1 MPPRAFLTS
10 YRRLFTAPGAAAF
23 TLAGLLGRAALSMT
37 GVSLVVLLSERRGSY
52 GLAGTV
58 SAAGLVTGA
67 IGMPLIGRLVDRY
80 GQARVT
86 VPAALYNAVPLAGLL
101 LCVRFGAPDWT
112 LYLCSAACAA
122 APNLGGMARSR
133 WAHLYRDDPAARHLA
148 NSFEQALDEL
158 CFMAG
163 PVLAM
168 LLCTTVAPEAGLITA
183 GTLGTTGALLFAAQR
198 RTEPPLPAV
207 AAPGP
212 GSAQG
217 RGSAQGHGP
226 AQERGPAGAPAP
238 HGSPLR
244 VPGLRVLVLTF
255 LASGMV
261 FGATEITTVAYADA
275 LGHKAVAGPLLA
287 LFAAGS
293 CVAGLLF
300 GLLTPR
306 RTPGVRFLT
315 GAAAMAGVLLLPL
328 AAGLGG
334 AGLGLLGVLLFTAGT
349 ATAPTMVTGMTLVQE
364 LLPQRQFNEGMAM
377 AVSGI
382 VVGISAGAALAGT
395 VAEHAA
401 PGTGYALPASAAA
414 LALLIALAGQRHLRA
429 AGPSAPESA
438 SGSGAGTG
446 SGTARGS
453 GAGTGTGPAENA
465 ERIVSAS
472 V

>member
-1 MPPRAFLTS
+1 MPSPALLAS
-10 YRRLFTAPGAAAF
+10 YRRLFAAPGAVAF
-23 TLAGLLGRAALSMT
+23 TLAGLLGRLALSMY

-52 GLAGTV
+52 GLAGAV
-58 SAAGLVTGA
+58 SAAGLVFGA

-86 VPAALYNAVPLAGLL
+86 VPAALYSAVPMAALL
-101 LCVRFGAPDWT
+101 LCVHLGGPDWT
-112 LYLCSAACAA
+112 LFLSSAACSAT
-122 APNLGGMARSR
+122 PNLGGMARSR

-168 LLCTTVAPEAGLITA
+168 LLCTTLAPEAGMIATGA
-183 GTLGTTGALLFAAQR
+183 LGTVGALLFAAQR
-198 RTEPPLPAV
+198 RTEPPLPV
-207 AAPGP
+207 RE
-212 GSAQG
+212 ST
-217 RGSAQGHGP
+217 
-226 AQERGPAGAPAP
+226 ERR

-244 VPGLRVLVLTF
+244 APGLRVLVLTF
-255 LASGMV
+255 LATGMV

-275 LGHKAVAGPLLA
+275 LGHKATAGLLLA
-287 LFAAGS
+287 LVAGGS

-306 RTPGVRFLT
+306 RAPGARFLLC
-315 GAAAMAGVLLLPL
+315 AAAMAAVLLLPL

-334 AGLGLLGVLLFTAGT
+334 AGLGALGVALFAAGT
-349 ATAPTMVTGMTLVQE
+349 ATAPTMVTGMTLVQD

-395 VAEHAA
+395 VAEQAA
-401 PGTGYALPASAAA
+401 PGTGYALPAAAA
-414 LALLIALAGQRHLRA
+414 GLALLIALAGRRHLTVRRA
-429 AGPSAPESA
+429 AEGSPGESA
-438 SGSGAGTG
+438 
-446 SGTARGS
+446 
-453 GAGTGTGPAENA
+453 AENA
-465 ERIVSAS
+465 EQIVSGTL
-472 V
+472 

>member
-1 MPPRAFLTS
+1 MPSPALLAS
-10 YRRLFTAPGAAAF
+10 YRRLFSAPGAAAF
-23 TLAGLLGRAALSMT
+23 TLAGTLGRIALSMN
-37 GVSLVVLLSERRGSY
+37 GVSLVVLLAERRGSY
-52 GLAGTV
+52 ALAGTV

-67 IGMPLIGRLVDRY
+67 IGMPLLGRLVDRY
-80 GQARVT
+80 GQSRVA
-86 VPAALYNAVPLAGLL
+86 VPAALYNVVPLLALL
-101 LCVRFGAPDWT
+101 LCVRLGAPDWT
-112 LYLCSAACAA
+112 LYLCWAACAA
-122 APNLGGMARSR
+122 APNLGGMARAR

-168 LLCTTVAPEAGLITA
+168 LLCTTLAPEAGLLTA
-183 GTLGTTGALLFAAQR
+183 GTLGTVGALLFAAQR
-198 RTEPPLPAV
+198 STEPPLP
-207 AAPGP
+207 P
-212 GSAQG
+212 
-217 RGSAQGHGP
+217 
-226 AQERGPAGAPAP
+226 APASVKERA

-255 LASGMV
+255 LATGMV

-275 LGHKAVAGPLLA
+275 LGHKAAAGGLLA
-287 LFAAGS
+287 LVAAGS
-293 CVAGLLF
+293 CAAGLLF

-306 RTPGVRFLT
+306 RAPGARFLI
-315 GAAAMAGVLLLPL
+315 GAGAMAGVLLLPL

-334 AGLGLLGVLLFTAGT
+334 AGLGVLGVALFAAGT

-364 LLPQRQFNEGMAM
+364 LLPQRQFNEGMAV

-395 VAEHAA
+395 LAEHAA

-414 LALLIALAGQRHLRA
+414 LALLIALTGRRHLMARKQPPA
-429 AGPSAPESA
+429 ARKEQAPEN
-438 SGSGAGTG
+438 
-446 SGTARGS
+446 
-453 GAGTGTGPAENA
+453 P
-465 ERIVSAS
+465 ERTVSAS

>member
-1 MPPRAFLTS
+1 MPSPALLAS
-10 YRRLFTAPGAAAF
+10 YRRLFSAPGAAAF
-23 TLAGLLGRAALSMT
+23 TLAGLLGRLALSMN
-37 GVSLVVLLSERRGSY
+37 GVSLVVLLAERRGSY
-52 GLAGTV
+52 ALAGTV

-67 IGMPLIGRLVDRY
+67 IGMPLLGRLVDRY
-80 GQARVT
+80 GQSRVA
-86 VPAALYNAVPLAGLL
+86 VPAALYNAVPLLALL
-101 LCVRFGAPDWT
+101 LCVRLGAPDWT
-112 LYLCSAACAA
+112 LYACWAACAA
-122 APNLGGMARSR
+122 APNLGGMARAR

-148 NSFEQALDEL
+148 NSLEQALDEL
-158 CFMAG
+158 CFMTG

-168 LLCTTVAPEAGLITA
+168 LLCTTLAPEAGLLTA

-198 RTEPPLPAV
+198 RTEPPLPVRA
-207 AAPGP
+207 
-212 GSAQG
+212 SREQ
-217 RGSAQGHGP
+217 R
-226 AQERGPAGAPAP
+226 

-255 LASGMV
+255 LATGMA

-275 LGHKAVAGPLLA
+275 LGHKAAAGGLLA
-287 LFAAGS
+287 LVAAGS

-306 RTPGVRFLT
+306 RAPGARFLA
-315 GAAAMAGVLLLPL
+315 GAASMAGVLLLPL

-334 AGLGLLGVLLFTAGT
+334 AGLGVLGVALFAAGT

-364 LLPQRQFNEGMAM
+364 LLPQRQFNEGMAV

-414 LALLIALAGQRHLRA
+414 LALLIALAGRRHLMARKGPA
-429 AGPSAPESA
+429 AARKEQAPEN
-438 SGSGAGTG
+438 
-446 SGTARGS
+446 
-453 GAGTGTGPAENA
+453 P
-465 ERIVSAS
+465 ERVVSAS

>member
-1 MPPRAFLTS
+1 MPSPALLAS
-10 YRRLFTAPGAAAF
+10 YRRLFSAPGAAAF
-23 TLAGLLGRAALSMT
+23 TLAGLLGRLALSMN
-37 GVSLVVLLSERRGSY
+37 GVSLVVLLAERRGSY
-52 GLAGTV
+52 ALAGTV

-67 IGMPLIGRLVDRY
+67 IGMPLLGRLVDRY
-80 GQARVT
+80 GQSRVA
-86 VPAALYNAVPLAGLL
+86 VPAALYNAVPLLALL
-101 LCVRFGAPDWT
+101 LCVRLGAPDWT
-112 LYLCSAACAA
+112 LYACWAACAA
-122 APNLGGMARSR
+122 APNLGGMARAR

-148 NSFEQALDEL
+148 NSLEQALDEL

-168 LLCTTVAPEAGLITA
+168 LLCTTLVPEAGLLTA

-198 RTEPPLPAV
+198 RTEPPLPAR
-207 AAPGP
+207 A
-212 GSAQG
+212 SAEQ
-217 RGSAQGHGP
+217 R
-226 AQERGPAGAPAP
+226 

-255 LASGMV
+255 LATGMV

-275 LGHKAVAGPLLA
+275 LGHKAAAGGLLA
-287 LFAAGS
+287 LVAAGS
-293 CVAGLLF
+293 CAAGLLF

-306 RTPGVRFLT
+306 RAPGTRFLA
-315 GAAAMAGVLLLPL
+315 GAAAMAGMLLLPL

-334 AGLGLLGVLLFTAGT
+334 AGLGVLGVVLFAAGT

-364 LLPQRQFNEGMAM
+364 LLPQRQFNEGMAV

-414 LALLIALAGQRHLRA
+414 LALLIALAGRRHLMARKGPA
-429 AGPSAPESA
+429 AARKEQAPEN
-438 SGSGAGTG
+438 
-446 SGTARGS
+446 
-453 GAGTGTGPAENA
+453 P
-465 ERIVSAS
+465 ERVVSAS